1 MFSMFIKYELEGL
14 VMIANIYRIKKNILQ
29 DNNGKHAPLAKN

>member
-14 VMIANIYRIKKNILQ
+14 VMIANIDRTKKNILQ
-29 DNNGKHAPLAKN
+29 DNNGKHAPLATN